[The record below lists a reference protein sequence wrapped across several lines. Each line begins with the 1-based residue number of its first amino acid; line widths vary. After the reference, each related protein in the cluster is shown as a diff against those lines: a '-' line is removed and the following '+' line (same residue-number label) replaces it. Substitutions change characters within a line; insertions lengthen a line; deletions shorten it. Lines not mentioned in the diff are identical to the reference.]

1 LVIDVL
7 VSTGLA
13 FAYSYKKSDLWKINM
28 EKYIEIFPKD
38 QQAIRA
44 LQKHDYKFDV
54 QKMLKN
60 RMKSFDQGDTDNT
73 FLFIWYKLSTA
84 IEESK
89 LQSILEKISYASDS
103 KKIKLEFSTSDIK
116 EINKLKAIIS
126 KYDLDIKE
134 YIKDKTKYLLVG
146 KKI

>member
-1 LVIDVL
+1 
-7 VSTGLA
+7 
-13 FAYSYKKSDLWKINM
+13 M